1 MRMKLIQ
8 AICVILIF
16 AGLMCTGAMGM
27 TKIEL
32 SDGSSITASVI
43 ATKPGRVFVDIGYT
57 VLEIPMNSIV
67 ATEDLSSR
75 ETDRGFNESLYRVV
89 ENARTRAVKDLVE
102 SLGSSVVSIRTAT
115 GLGSGFIIH
124 PDGYVITND
133 HVIAGENK
141 ISVTVFETTGTDR
154 QILKK
159 NQYDNIRIISAS
171 AEWDLALLKI
181 DGDDI
186 PKFQTV
192 PIGNM
197 DDLKQGQPVFA
208 IGNPLGLERS
218 VSQGIVSIPN
228 RLISGRLFV
237 QSTAQINSGNSGG
250 PLFNLKGEVV
260 GVNNMKI
267 VSQGAEG
274 LGFAIPTGVL
284 TSFLKNRDA
293 FAFDPRNPNN
303 GYRYNSPPSP
313 IIEKEEL

>member
-1 MRMKLIQ
+1 MKLLQ
-8 AICVILIF
+8 AIYVILIF
-16 AGLMCTGAMGM
+16 ACSMCTGAMGM
-27 TKIEL
+27 TRIEL

-43 ATKPGRVFVDIGYT
+43 AEKTGRVFVDIGFT
-57 VLEIPMNSIV
+57 VLEIPMDSIV

-75 ETDRGFNESLYRVV
+75 ETDSGFNESLYRIV
-89 ENARTRAVKDLVE
+89 ENAHTRAVKDLVE

-124 PDGYVITND
+124 PDGYVITNA

-154 QILKK
+154 KILKK

-197 DDLKQGQPVFA
+197 DDLKQGQAVFA

-218 VSQGIVSIPN
+218 VSQGIVSTPN

-313 IIEKEEL
+313 IVEKEEL